1 MIPAGKAPS
10 PHGALSFASGP
21 LLTPSAGSGVTL
33 QAGALVSLKVLAE
46 LGKGLYRVSLGG
58 RELSA
63 QSSSPLLIGAL
74 LKARVER
81 AGTPSPGTQ
90 AEGGSL
96 VLRILASAAEKQADL
111 LSGLGISP
119 DRAALAA
126 LAASLAE
133 GIKPDG
139 SRLGRMR
146 RAVASGNEGEEE
158 QRAAFAARLESK
170 GLESSPAFVDTLVAL
185 AGGGDDASPG
195 EGARDEAERLESAE
209 QPGSDAG
216 DDELLSALAGLL
228 QKLFTRSGPD
238 SGLLGLYNHAR
249 GDRGELLVPFL
260 FELGFIEFRGSFL
273 LHLPHIVGGPLVV
286 EGRFRASKQG
296 GDDPKG
302 SYWGFVLESTARGG
316 SILRL
321 GPPVACDFSGLESG
335 LAASGCV
342 LKVDVGG
349 GEAIGLDEVDAHA

>member
-1 MIPAGKAPS
+1 
-10 PHGALSFASGP
+10 

-74 LKARVER
+74 LKARAER
-81 AGTPSPGTQ
+81 AGTPSPGTS

-96 VLRILASAAEKQADL
+96 VLRILASAAEKQAEI

-119 DRAALAA
+119 DKAALAA

-139 SRLGRMR
+139 SRLIRMR
-146 RAVASGNEGEEE
+146 RAIASGKEGEEG
-158 QRAAFAARLESK
+158 QRAAFAARLEAK

-185 AGGGDDASPG
+185 AGGGNGDDASAG
-195 EGARDEAERLESAE
+195 EGSRDEPERLESAE
-209 QPGSDAG
+209 QPGSGAG
-216 DDELLSALAGLL
+216 EDELLPALAGLL
-228 QKLFTRSGPD
+228 QKFFTQSGPD

-249 GDRGELLVPFL
+249 GDRGEVLVPFL

-296 GDDPKG
+296 EDDPKG
-302 SYWGFVLESTARGG
+302 SFWGFVLETTARGG

-321 GPPVACDFSGLESG
+321 GPPEARDFSGLESS
-335 LAASGCV
+335 LAASGCL
-342 LKVDVGG
+342 LKIDVGG
-349 GEAIGLDEVDAHA
+349 SEAIGPEEVDAHA